1 MRQLGE
7 HHVVLLRSL
16 CLKKVL
22 PILISL
28 SLQSSVNH
36 SSLLLVVLAE
46 RQGLMV
52 DSIALQF
59 FNSRI
64 EVSHQGFDGLFRDF
78 INSVL
83 VLLIYVVIISF
94 HCWSMY
100 LNYGDLDMAFLK
112 MCYSYLFIDWFLT
125 NVNFFSK
132 CLFLGYDLLYLYNI
146 LLNVLSKLL

>member
-1 MRQLGE
+1 M
-7 HHVVLLRSL
+7 VLLRSL

-22 PILISL
+22 PILKSL

-64 EVSHQGFDGLFRDF
+64 EVFHQGFDGLFRDF

-83 VLLIYVVIISF
+83 VLLIYVIIISF

-100 LNYGDLDMAFLK
+100 LNYGDLDK
-112 MCYSYLFIDWFLT
+112 
-125 NVNFFSK
+125 
-132 CLFLGYDLLYLYNI
+132 
-146 LLNVLSKLL
+146 

>member
-1 MRQLGE
+1 M
-7 HHVVLLRSL
+7 VLLKSL

-46 RQGLMV
+46 RQGLIV
-52 DSIALQF
+52 DSVALQF
-59 FNSRI
+59 FNSRV
-64 EVSHQGFDGLFRDF
+64 EVSYQGFDGLFRDF

-94 HCWSMY
+94 HWSMY
-100 LNYGDLDMAFLK
+100 LNYGDLDMPVLK
-112 MCYSYLFIDWFLT
+112 MCCSYLFVDWFLT

-132 CLFLGYDLLYLYNI
+132 CLFPGYDLLYLYNI